1 MPDETTRSNMTEHL
15 TDHLT
20 LGGHQL
26 EVKHW
31 PGDAAKPTIV
41 FLHHGLGCVG
51 TWKDF
56 PDQLCTATGC
66 AGFAYSRLGY
76 GRSDPSDPPL
86 DPDWIVQNALHV
98 LPDLLRQAGIGDR
111 ILLGHSDG
119 GAIAYTHAGGLPGH
133 EKGQVKGVITEAGH
147 TTWKPG
153 LKEAMADT
161 IELFRTTDLREKL
174 MRYHGDNV
182 DCAFG
187 SWADSWMQPG
197 MDQWNILEYLPKIEC
212 PVLAIRGVQDVYG
225 SRLSLQRVEEL
236 VTAPLTVLEPD
247 CGHDPHHEMRKE
259 MLAAMKGF
267 IEALL

>member
-1 MPDETTRSNMTEHL
+1 MLDHIHDDQM

-20 LGGHQL
+20 VDGNRL

-41 FLHHGLGCVG
+41 YLHHGLGCVG

-56 PDQLCTATGC
+56 PDQLCAATGC
-66 AGFAYSRLGY
+66 PGFAYSRLGY
-76 GRSDPSDPPL
+76 GASDPSDPPL
-86 DPDWIVQNALHV
+86 DPNWITDEALHV
-98 LPDLLRQAGIGDR
+98 LPELLRQADIGER

-119 GAIAYTHAGGLPGH
+119 GAIAYAHAGGCPDG
-133 EKGQVKGVITEAGH
+133 VRGVITEAGH

-153 LKEAMADT
+153 LREAMTDT

-187 SWADSWMQPG
+187 SWAESWMQPG
-197 MDQWNILEYLPKIEC
+197 QDQWNILEYLPKIAC
-212 PVLAIRGVQDVYG
+212 PVLAIGGVQDVYG
-225 SRLSLQRVEEL
+225 NRNSLAKVEEL
-236 VTAPLTVLEPD
+236 VTAPLTVVEPD
-247 CGHDPHHEMRKE
+247 CGHDPHHELRAE
-259 MLAAMKGF
+259 MLAVMAGF
-267 IEALL
+267 VEGLL

>member
-1 MPDETTRSNMTEHL
+1 M
-15 TDHLT
+15 TDHLIVD
-20 LGGHQL
+20 GNRL
-26 EVKHW
+26 EVRHW
-31 PGDAAKPTIV
+31 AGDAGKPTIV

-51 TWKDF
+51 AWKDF
-56 PDQLCTATGC
+56 TDQLCAATGC
-66 AGFAYSRLGY
+66 PGFAYSRLGY
-76 GRSDPSDPPL
+76 GGSDPSDPPHDL
-86 DPDWIVQNALHV
+86 SWIVDEALHV
-98 LPDLLRQAGIGDR
+98 LPELLRQAEIGER

-119 GAIAYTHAGGLPGH
+119 GAMAYAHAGGLPAN

-153 LKEAMADT
+153 LKEALADT

-187 SWADSWMQPG
+187 SWAETWSQPG
-197 MDQWNILEYLPKIEC
+197 REQWHILDYLPKIEC

-225 SRLSLQRVEEL
+225 NRDSLTKVEEL

-247 CGHDPHHEMRKE
+247 CGHDPHHEMREE
-259 MLAAMKGF
+259 MLGVMTGF
-267 IEALL
+267 VEGLE